1 MSRMSTPSDKP
12 LIEYP
17 TVYAYKVMGRRSDDF
32 HAYVRGVFRALLG
45 AELEAEA
52 ISENVSKQGTYVS
65 LTVSV
70 RLETED
76 QRQKIYAHLHTD
88 QRIVYYL

>member
-1 MSRMSTPSDKP
+1 MAEPSDKP

-17 TVYAYKVMGRRSDDF
+17 TVYAYKVMGKRSEDFDAHVRRLF
-32 HAYVRGVFRALLG
+32 AGLLG
-45 AELEAEA
+45 AELPAEA
-52 ISENVSKQGTYVS
+52 VTENVSKQGNWVS

-76 QRQKIYAHLHTD
+76 QRQRIYASLHAD
-88 QRIVYYL
+88 ERIVYYL

>member
-1 MSRMSTPSDKP
+1 MSAPSDKP

-17 TVYAYKVMGRRSDDF
+17 TVYAFKVMGRRTEDF
-32 HAYVRGVFRALLG
+32 HDHVRRVFQAVLSV
-45 AELEAEA
+45 ELHSEA
-52 ISENVSKQGTYVS
+52 ISENVSRQGTYIS

-76 QRQKIYAHLHTD
+76 QRQQIYAQLHSD
-88 QRIVYYL
+88 ERIVYYL

>member
-1 MSRMSTPSDKP
+1 MSEPTEKP

-17 TVYAYKVMGRRSDDF
+17 TVYAYKVMGRREDDF
-32 HAYVRGVFRALLG
+32 HAYVREVFRAVLG
-45 AELEAEA
+45 AELGDGD
-52 ISENVSKQGTYVS
+52 ITENVSRQGTYVS

-76 QRQKIYAHLHTD
+76 QRQKVYAHLHAD
-88 QRIVYYL
+88 KRIVYYL